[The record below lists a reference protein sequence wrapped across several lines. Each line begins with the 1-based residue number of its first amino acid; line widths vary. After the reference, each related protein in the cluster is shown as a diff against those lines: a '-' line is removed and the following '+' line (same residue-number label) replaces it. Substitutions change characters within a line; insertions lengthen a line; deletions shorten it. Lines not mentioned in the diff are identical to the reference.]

1 MKKFILLVVNL
12 LILTTLVAQKPSLT
26 KAYNCFYDKDYDK
39 AKEQID
45 LCAADEKLS
54 AKAQTWLY
62 KGNIEFLLANR
73 EYSEKQK
80 NESYQ
85 IRYPNAPEEAFDA
98 FEKAIAINP
107 KVEASP
113 FTIHFKWSNA
123 VISKVINAFKL
134 WGNYDVTFLVDE
146 SIFIT

>member
-1 MKKFILLVVNL
+1 MKKHLL
-12 LILTTLVAQKPSLT
+12 LIANILIVTSLFAQKPSLT
-26 KAYNCFYDKDYDK
+26 KAYNCFYDKDFDK

-45 LCAADEKLS
+45 LCTADEKLA

-98 FEKAIAINP
+98 FEKAL
-107 KVEASP
+107 S
-113 FTIHFKWSNA
+113 
-123 VISKVINAFKL
+123 INA
-134 WGNYDVTFLVDE
+134 GT
-146 SIFIT
+146 ITEAQLKEACTRVLAYKYTAKIIK